1 MFIGDQYEHSES
13 DELSPKVV
21 GVEAAKVKKV
31 EQILVVHD
39 VWTSHAKFELPRS
52 IRST

>member
-1 MFIGDQYEHSES
+1 MKHSES
-13 DELSPKVV
+13 DGLSPKVV

-39 VWTSHAKFELPRS
+39 V
-52 IRST
+52 